1 MQRQPVFYTS
11 NLEIIVIKV
20 FNMLHLCYI
29 HVYDYRVLSD
39 IDVTFDHRY
48 SFRIN
53 DGVLKIRRADVLPRD
68 FWGRGIY
75 SLTAIMGNG
84 NCSVNPVIAV

>member
-29 HVYDYRVLSD
+29 HVYDHRVLSD

-75 SLTAIMGNG
+75 SLTAIMGNNG
-84 NCSVNPVIAV
+84 AGKTTVNV